1 MIIWINGSFGVG
13 KTSVAELLK
22 NKIDH
27 SIIYDPEGI
36 GGFLSDLFNH
46 EKSDFQDYELC
57 RTLNANILQNLSS
70 IYETIIIP
78 MTITNLNYYNEIIKG
93 LENSGTEI
101 KHFILSATKENIINR
116 LDSRKNST
124 AWSYKQVDR
133 CIKSFEKNEFGAK
146 IINTDNMT
154 IEDVSTIIIDS
165 LTQIESKLAKE
176 VEV

>member
-46 EKSDFQDYELC
+46 EKSDFQDYELW

-78 MTITNLNYYNEIIKG
+78 MTIKIVQNG
-93 LENSGTEI
+93 L
-101 KHFILSATKENIINR
+101 INK
-116 LDSRKNST
+116 LT
-124 AWSYKQVDR
+124 
-133 CIKSFEKNEFGAK
+133 
-146 IINTDNMT
+146 
-154 IEDVSTIIIDS
+154 DVSN
-165 LTQIESKLAKE
+165 LLKKMNLEQK
-176 VEV
+176 

>member
-1 MIIWINGSFGVG
+1 MCW
-13 KTSVAELLK
+13 
-22 NKIDH
+22 
-27 SIIYDPEGI
+27 
-36 GGFLSDLFNH
+36 
-46 EKSDFQDYELC
+46 
-57 RTLNANILQNLSS
+57 NILQYLSS
-70 IYETIIIP
+70 IYETTIVP
-78 MTITNLNYYNEIIKG
+78 MTITNLNYFNEITKG
-93 LENSGTEI
+93 IEKSGIEI

-124 AWSYKQVDR
+124 EWSYKQVDR

-154 IEDVSTIIIDS
+154 IEDVSNIIIDS